1 MVHVDTQTCENKPV
15 RFTLPSDLSEVTLGQ
30 IIENAEIEKG
40 ILDLENSAEELKMFF
55 EFGMDSNGNE
65 YPEERFNMDYAKA
78 NEDIFIKYA
87 EQLKIFL
94 PEHQHK
100 HLYEIPFGEIGILRS
115 QLNFDQDI
123 DSVVDL
129 EFYFIS
135 HDICSYD
142 IDRLSKELSN
152 TSIIFE
158 RKKYF
163 KTKKIL
169 KQLKEGKV
177 IAIPAKD
184 VLFKTRV
191 ITDKIQETLPSIPD
205 HVKKIVEEHGSELSQ
220 EGLVALYRK
229 LHEENTF
236 TTLKKFQETNKQ
248 SRAISKYFKDYEE
261 GFYKSSLK
269 LLSHICIPLPLD
281 YDYSHAEERAEYF
294 RKLDMLTVKKLL
306 NFFLFMRNSLT
317 KDMGSSSRLQK
328 TLLQRSLNNFLN
340 NGDG

>member
-15 RFTLPSDLSEVTLGQ
+15 RFTLPSELSEVTLGQ
-30 IIENAEIEKG
+30 IIENADLERD

-55 EFGMDSNGNE
+55 EFGMDSNGEE
-65 YPEERFNMDYAKA
+65 YPEEKFNMDYAKA
-78 NEDIFIKYA
+78 NEEIFIKYA

-94 PEHQHK
+94 PEYQHK
-100 HLYEIPFGEIGILRS
+100 YLYEIPFGEIGILRS

-123 DSVVDL
+123 SDVVDM
-129 EFYFIS
+129 EFHFIS

-142 IDRLSKELSN
+142 LKRLEKELKE

-163 KTKKIL
+163 KTKKTI

-191 ITDKIQETLPSIPD
+191 ITDKIQESLPSIPD
-205 HVKKIVEEHGSELSQ
+205 HVKKVVEEHGAELSQ
-220 EGLVALYRK
+220 EGLVALYKK
-229 LHEENTF
+229 LQEENTF

-248 SRAISKYFKDYEE
+248 SRAISRYFKEYEG
-261 GFYKSSLK
+261 GFYNAALK
-269 LLSHICIPLPLD
+269 LLSHICIPLPLE
-281 YDYSHAEERAEYF
+281 YDYTQAEERSEYY
-294 RKLDMLTVKKLL
+294 KTLDMLTVKKLL
-306 NFFLFMRNSLT
+306 NFFLFMRDSLT

-328 TLLQRSLNNFLN
+328 TLLQRSLENFLN